1 MIIHSVFLNL
11 LNVVEQTIPS
21 FHLYQPNSLLTGT
34 DVTYERES
42 EDEQEPTN
50 VVIKQKIKK
59 IQKAEVV
66 ESPMEKLRRL
76 ENGKHS
82 SQGYL

>member
-1 MIIHSVFLNL
+1 M
-11 LNVVEQTIPS
+11 
-21 FHLYQPNSLLTGT
+21 
-34 DVTYERES
+34 TYERES